1 MQEDYED
8 EEKRKLFL
16 ALANM
21 VGESARKRKRG
32 AMADAQRR
40 IRAAKKTRV
49 ARSRW
54 YTDPVTRVKRKKTP
68 KMSAWWEDFIQD
80 PRPED
85 KHWAKEFRQNFRL
98 PYASYVM
105 LLDMISSDA
114 SIGLFDRWIKA
125 YERKH
130 NNKNKKVSPIELLLL
145 GSLRYLG
152 RGWTF
157 DDMKDVT
164 YISRDV
170 HRKFF
175 HQFMKFGAKVLYP
188 MYVSTPRT
196 VEELRECEREYSIAG
211 FPGCIGS
218 TDATHI
224 PLEKVC
230 MSMRQAHLGHKSKV
244 TMRTYNLTCNH
255 RRKILHTT
263 EGHPARWNDKTLI
276 RFDNFMTELRDG
288 ALNENLTSS

>member
-1 MQEDYED
+1 MGLEASRLLAIDMLKGLCDGGVNVPLTEDDCFDKNGEIDNEKFEEYLMQEDYED
-8 EEKRKLFL
+8 EEKRKLLL

-125 YERKH
+125 YESTTTKTKRFRQLNCFSWVH
-130 NNKNKKVSPIELLLL
+130 FVIWEED
-145 GSLRYLG
+145 G
-152 RGWTF
+152 R
-157 DDMKDVT
+157 
-164 YISRDV
+164 
-170 HRKFF
+170 
-175 HQFMKFGAKVLYP
+175 
-188 MYVSTPRT
+188 
-196 VEELRECEREYSIAG
+196 
-211 FPGCIGS
+211 
-218 TDATHI
+218 
-224 PLEKVC
+224 
-230 MSMRQAHLGHKSKV
+230 
-244 TMRTYNLTCNH
+244 LT
-255 RRKILHTT
+255 T
-263 EGHPARWNDKTLI
+263 
-276 RFDNFMTELRDG
+276 
-288 ALNENLTSS
+288 

>member
-8 EEKRKLFL
+8 EEKRKLLL

-157 DDMKDVT
+157 DDTKDVT

-170 HRKFF
+170 HRKIF
-175 HQFMKFGAKVLYP
+175 
-188 MYVSTPRT
+188 
-196 VEELRECEREYSIAG
+196 I
-211 FPGCIGS
+211 
-218 TDATHI
+218 
-224 PLEKVC
+224 
-230 MSMRQAHLGHKSKV
+230 
-244 TMRTYNLTCNH
+244 NL
-255 RRKILHTT
+255 
-263 EGHPARWNDKTLI
+263 
-276 RFDNFMTELRDG
+276 
-288 ALNENLTSS
+288 